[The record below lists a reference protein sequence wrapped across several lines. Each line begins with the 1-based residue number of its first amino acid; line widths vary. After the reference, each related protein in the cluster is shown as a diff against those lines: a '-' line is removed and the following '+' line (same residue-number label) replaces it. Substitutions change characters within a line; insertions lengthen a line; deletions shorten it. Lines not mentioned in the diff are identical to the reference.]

1 MEELG
6 FSSILGEDDVERLGL
21 FSPPDESNEEP

>member
-21 FSPPDESNEEP
+21 FSEPEDPIETP

>member
-6 FSSILGEDDVERLGL
+6 FSSILGEEDVERLGL
-21 FSPPDESNEEP
+21 FSSPEEND